1 MVLAPG
7 GPRTVGRSAGR
18 PADKQT
24 ATLETPEIKAIS
36 RKNVDFL
43 KPPKSEPVK
52 GKWPKCANA
61 FFYTMI
67 EQTRRYAAQ
76 KYRLWTRFSSRMTD
90 WGSASVLLVIRL
102 LPCVR

>member
-7 GPRTVGRSAGR
+7 GPRTVGRAVGR

-67 EQTRRYAAQ
+67 LNKRAATRRKNIQLKQQEIELTKTY
-76 KYRLWTRFSSRMTD
+76 S
-90 WGSASVLLVIRL
+90 
-102 LPCVR
+102 